1 MTKLVECVP
10 NFSEARNPEI
20 IDRLVTTINSVNEIK
35 LLDRSS
41 DLDHNRTVLTFA
53 GPPFAVEEAAF
64 QAIKTASELID
75 LNKHTG
81 EHPRIGATDV
91 CPFVPLS
98 EVSMDECVAM
108 AQRVGMRVGE
118 ELNIPVY
125 LYENAATRPERTNL
139 ENIRK
144 GEYEGLKEEIETNP
158 DRKPD
163 FGPSKLGPAGASV
176 IGARDYLIAFNVYLT
191 SNDVGIAKKIAKTI
205 RHSSGGLRF
214 VKALGLLVEGRAQ
227 VSMNLTD
234 YKRTTLPTVVELIR
248 REAARYGVA
257 VHHSELVGLIPE
269 EALVDTAV
277 WYTQLD
283 AFDKEQVLE
292 SRLHADSPSS
302 HKESRSSFLD
312 EIAAPTPTP
321 GGGSAAAYTAAVGAG
336 LVAMVAGLTI
346 GKKKYADVEA
356 EMQAIRVHAEN
367 LRKELTLAVDD
378 DAGAFEAVMG
388 AFRLPKETEKEKA
401 ARIASIQRAT
411 LNAAH
416 VPLHV
421 AEDALKVM
429 ELALRCVESGNANAI
444 SDAASAA
451 TLAKAGLTSA
461 SFNVRINVAGLP
473 DPSAGEKFL
482 TPLIE
487 IEAQAIN
494 IEQSI
499 REKMQER
506 GRFSLD

>member
-1 MTKLVECVP
+1 MTKLVECIP
-10 NFSEARNPEI
+10 NFSEARRPEVV
-20 IDRLVTTINSVNEIK
+20 DELVVAINSVNEVK

-53 GPPFAVEEAAF
+53 GPPHAVEEAAF

-75 LNKHTG
+75 LNKHSG

-98 EVSMDECVAM
+98 DVTMDECVAM
-108 AQRVGMRVGE
+108 AQRVGMRVGKK
-118 ELNIPVY
+118 LNIPVY
-125 LYENAATRPERTNL
+125 LYEKAATRPERTNL

-144 GEYEGLKEEIETNP
+144 GEYEGLKEEIETNLE
-158 DRKPD
+158 RKPD
-163 FGPSKLGPAGASV
+163 FGPAKLGPAGATV

-191 SNDVGIAKKIAKTI
+191 SDNVEIAKKIAKTI
-205 RHSSGGLRF
+205 RHSSGGLRY

-234 YKRTTLPTVVELIR
+234 YRKTTLPTVVELIR

-257 VHHSELVGLIPE
+257 VHHSELVGLIPQ
-269 EALVDTAV
+269 EALVDAAV

-292 SRLHADSPSS
+292 SRLYAVPSTFQPQA
-302 HKESRSSFLD
+302 RSSFLD

-321 GGGSAAAYTAAVGAG
+321 GGGSAAAYTAAIGAG

-346 GKKKYADVEA
+346 GKKKYAEVKA

-388 AFRLPKETEKEKA
+388 AFRLPKENEEEKS
-401 ARIASIQRAT
+401 ARTASIQRAT

-421 AEDALKVM
+421 AEDSLKVM
-429 ELALRCVESGNANAI
+429 ELALRCVESGNVNAI

-451 TLAKAGLTSA
+451 ALAKAGLTTA
-461 SFNVRINVAGLP
+461 GYNVRINVAGLD
-473 DPSAGEKFL
+473 DPLAGEKFL
-482 TPLIE
+482 APLKE
-487 IEAQAIN
+487 LESQAIA
-494 IEQSI
+494 IEKSI
-499 REKMQER
+499 RERLLNR
-506 GRFSLD
+506 GGFSLD

>member
-1 MTKLVECVP
+1 MTKLVECIP
-10 NFSEARNPEI
+10 NFSEARRPEVVDKI
-20 IDRLVTTINSVNEIK
+20 VAVINSVNEVK
-35 LLDRSS
+35 LLDCSS

-53 GPPFAVEEAAF
+53 GPPHAVEEAAF
-64 QAIKTASELID
+64 LAIKTASELID
-75 LNKHTG
+75 LNKHSG

-98 EVSMDECVAM
+98 DVSMDECVAM

-118 ELNIPVY
+118 KLNIPVY
-125 LYENAATRPERTNL
+125 LYETAATGPERINL

-144 GEYEGLKEEIETNP
+144 GEYEGLLEEIETNP
-158 DRKPD
+158 ARKPD
-163 FGPSKLGPAGASV
+163 FGPAKLGPAGATV
-176 IGARDYLIAFNVYLT
+176 IGARDYLIAYNVYLT
-191 SNDVGIAKKIAKTI
+191 SDNVEIAKKIAKTI
-205 RHSSGGLRF
+205 RHSSGGLRY

-234 YKRTTLPTVVELIR
+234 YRRTTLPTVVELIR

-257 VHHSELVGLIPE
+257 IHHSELVGLIPQ
-269 EALVDTAV
+269 EALVDAAV
-277 WYTQLD
+277 WYAQLD

-292 SRLHADSPSS
+292 SRLYARPTSS
-302 HKESRSSFLD
+302 QPQARSSFLD

-321 GGGSAAAYTAAVGAG
+321 GGGSAAAYTAAIGAG

-388 AFRLPKETEKEKA
+388 ALRLPKESEEEKS
-401 ARIASIQRAT
+401 ARTASIQRAT

-421 AEDALKVM
+421 AEDSLKVM
-429 ELALRCVESGNANAI
+429 ELALRCVES
-444 SDAASAA
+444 
-451 TLAKAGLTSA
+451 
-461 SFNVRINVAGLP
+461 
-473 DPSAGEKFL
+473 
-482 TPLIE
+482 
-487 IEAQAIN
+487 
-494 IEQSI
+494 
-499 REKMQER
+499 ER
-506 GRFSLD
+506 

>member
-1 MTKLVECVP
+1 MTKLVECIP
-10 NFSEARNPEI
+10 NFSEARRPEVV
-20 IDRLVTTINSVNEIK
+20 DQLVAAINSVKEVK

-53 GPPFAVEEAAF
+53 GPPHAVEEAAF

-75 LNKHTG
+75 LNKHNG

-98 EVSMDECVAM
+98 NMSMDECVAM

-118 ELNIPVY
+118 KLNIPVY
-125 LYENAATRPERTNL
+125 LYEKAATRPERTNL

-144 GEYEGLKEEIETNP
+144 GEYEGLKDEIETNP
-158 DRKPD
+158 ERKPD
-163 FGPSKLGPAGASV
+163 FGPAKLGPAGAVV
-176 IGARDYLIAFNVYLT
+176 IGARDYLIAFNIYLT
-191 SNDVGIAKKIAKTI
+191 SDNVEIAKKIARTI

-234 YKRTTLPTVVELIR
+234 YRRTTLPTVVELIR

-257 VHHSELVGLIPE
+257 VHHSELVGLIPQ
-269 EALVDTAV
+269 EAMVDAAI

-292 SRLHADSPSS
+292 SRLYAGSTSS
-302 HKESRSSFLD
+302 QPQARSSFLD

-321 GGGSAAAYTAAVGAG
+321 GGGSAAAYTAAIGAG

-388 AFRLPKETEKEKA
+388 ALRLPKESEEEKA
-401 ARIASIQRAT
+401 ARTASIQRAT

-421 AEDALKVM
+421 AEDSLKVM
-429 ELALRCVESGNANAI
+429 ELALRCVESGNVNAI

-451 TLAKAGLTSA
+451 TLAKAGLTTA
-461 SFNVRINVAGLP
+461 NYNVRINVAGLN
-473 DPSAGEKFL
+473 DPLTGEKFL
-482 TPLIE
+482 APLKELEAKAIE
-487 IEAQAIN
+487 IEKK
-494 IEQSI
+494 I
-499 REKMQER
+499 RERLQDR
-506 GRFSLD
+506 GGFSLD